1 MNTVDLMVGENIF
14 AIMAHGSS
22 VLRRAKLRHLEAKM
36 MEEVQKSSYSEA
48 IKVVKKYVAIAE
60 NKSTQSVELP
70 AGKYILADPCTV
82 LSDSEYDELLE
93 KQLTESG
100 WDSSKFCTL
109 SSGKNVWVINT
120 KHGDGR
126 FTSNLHHSIP
136 VDSGGIAVITAPSES
151 VHEHM
156 KNEIMMTHPFSCF
169 SDEGV
174 LHFGHV
180 TVDTDEKDEC
190 EYCGLS
196 EYECEC
202 DNSFTDDD
210 DE

>member
-1 MNTVDLMVGENIF
+1 MNTIDSMVGENIF

-22 VLRRAKLRHLEAKM
+22 VLRRAKLRHLEANM

-60 NKSTQSVELP
+60 NKSKSVELP

-93 KQLTESG
+93 KQLIESG

-109 SSGKNVWVINT
+109 SSGKSVWVINT
-120 KHGDGR
+120 AHGDGLY
-126 FTSNLHHSIP
+126 FSNLHHSIP

-156 KNEIMMTHPFSCF
+156 KNEIIMTHAFSCF
-169 SDEGV
+169 SNDKGV

-180 TVDTDEKDEC
+180 TVETDDKDEC
-190 EYCGLS
+190 EYCGQS

-202 DNSFTDDD
+202 NDSFEDDD